1 MTESTHVGIESEYD
15 CLFHYQSAH
24 ELIGYPVNFC
34 ATELSAE
41 FGIERTP
48 SSAGE
53 ISEPERQYRALND
66 HI

>member
-1 MTESTHVGIESEYD
+1 MTESAHVGIESEYD

-24 ELIGYPVNFC
+24 ELIGSLENFC

-48 SSAGE
+48 SSAGK
-53 ISEPERQYRALND
+53 ISEPERQYRAFND
-66 HI
+66 DI